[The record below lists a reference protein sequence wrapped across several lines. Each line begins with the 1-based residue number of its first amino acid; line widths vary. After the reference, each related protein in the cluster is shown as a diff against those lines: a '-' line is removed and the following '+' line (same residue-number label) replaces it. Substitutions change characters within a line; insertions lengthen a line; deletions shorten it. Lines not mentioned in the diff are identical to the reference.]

1 MLSKVKYL
9 SLANLIY
16 EDKIVDEFL
25 QSQMTAKNLSSGVNS
40 LLENKKR
47 KIIIE
52 KYNQLIEKLKTNENP
67 YFSAARYIYD

>member
-1 MLSKVKYL
+1 MLSSVKYL
-9 SLANLIY
+9 SLANLIA

-25 QSQMTAKNLSSGVNS
+25 QGQMNAKNLSGGVNG

-47 KIIIE
+47 NIMIE

-67 YFSAARYIYD
+67 YVSAARHIYD